1 MPKNLT
7 DEDVAKFRDRLC
19 DVAEHLFA
27 EHGAEAVTIRQL
39 ASALGVSAMTP
50 YRYFKD
56 KDAIL
61 AAVRARAFDRHAEAL
76 EAARKTPDLDPAER
90 AEAIGHAYV
99 RFALENPEAYKL
111 MFDIRQPSAEAYPD
125 FVRAAARSHATM
137 TAHLLDLKAAGHF
150 DGDPDYVGHLYWAAL
165 HGPIMLQLSG
175 MLEGPF
181 DAAAL
186 IAGLTA
192 TLGRAHFPAP
202 TSPGGRDRDAP

>member
-1 MPKNLT
+1 MPKTLT
-7 DEDVAKFRDRLC
+7 PDEVAQFRDRLC

-39 ASALGVSAMTP
+39 AAALGVSTMTP

-76 EAARKTPDLDPAER
+76 ETARAALASDPIAR
-90 AEAIGHAYV
+90 SNAIGAAYV

-111 MFDIRQPSAEAYPD
+111 MFDVRQPSAADYPD
-125 FVRAAARSHATM
+125 FVRAAERSHATM
-137 TAHLLDLKAAGHF
+137 TAHLRDLADAGLF

-175 MLEGPF
+175 ILEAPF
-181 DAAAL
+181 DAPTL
-186 IAGLTA
+186 IAGLTEA
-192 TLGRAHFPAP
+192 LARTYFAGPIS
-202 TSPGGRDRDAP
+202 T